1 MSRNNMCCAVVDPG
15 SYELAAKQPVLYL
28 PPPPEH
34 PPPSDI
40 GSPPDSPSDP
50 RYPGRRL
57 LHSDCE
63 PSSPAQRRVPAC
75 RYATSGP
82 KPSRTQ
88 RQGVGRDGRPPPAS
102 RARCDGGLPVSGLH
116 PTVWN
121 DVVAAYNRYEH
132 PIIKVSKT

>member
-1 MSRNNMCCAVVDPG
+1 MYGVVVDTAA
-15 SYELAAKQPVLYL
+15 YELAGKQPVLYL

-63 PSSPAQRRVPAC
+63 PSSPAQRRAHHPTPAN
-75 RYATSGP
+75 RYATSGA
-82 KPSRTQ
+82 KPSRAQ
-88 RQGVGRDGRPPPAS
+88 RKALGGDGRPQPVARTRYGGPLAVDLPPTS
-102 RARCDGGLPVSGLH
+102 
-116 PTVWN
+116 WN
-121 DVVAAYNRYEH
+121 DAVEYSQYDH
-132 PIIKVSKT
+132 WITFLCP